1 MTGGGAPRWND
12 ETQRWETGDR
22 PPAAVLPPLPA
33 SPPVAP
39 ARPATPPGPYVPPPP
54 DGAPDAAPGGYVYGP
69 DGRGGFAG
77 GGAGAA
83 GGFGPGSGGEA
94 HSGTGGGTAG
104 GTGGGFVGG
113 FVGEI
118 EPGDGVREEGVGT
131 LWQRFTPLTA
141 GLTVGV
147 LAACTAA
154 LWFTLAKDDDH
165 HPTAQGASASASVS
179 ESASA
184 AEGAAGQD
192 TGEEPAAE
200 PTGEGPAPTDEE
212 TATATPEPGYAT
224 VADQRGFTVF
234 VPEEW
239 QHRTE
244 DDHGVYYT
252 SDDGTSLLQIW
263 QVTGVTSAMDA
274 VHAASESRSASPGF
288 QEISVEAVDSP
299 DGGDAAELV
308 YAYDHEATGTRR
320 QVVDRVFTAS
330 DGRLYALLVA
340 APDTAWPL
348 HEEILAQAV
357 AGFDPDGSAF

>member
-12 ETQRWETGDR
+12 ETQRWETGDQ
-22 PPAAVLPPLPA
+22 PPSAVLPPLPA

-39 ARPATPPGPYVPPPP
+39 ARPAAPPGPYVPPPP

-77 GGAGAA
+77 GAD
-83 GGFGPGSGGEA
+83 PGRG
-94 HSGTGGGTAG
+94 G

-118 EPGDGVREEGVGT
+118 EPGDGVREERVGT
-131 LWQRFTPLTA
+131 AWQRFTPLTA

-165 HPTAQGASASASVS
+165 HPTAQGASAFVS
-179 ESASA
+179 DSPVDVVGGESA
-184 AEGAAGQD
+184 D
-192 TGEEPAAE
+192 EESAAE

-224 VADQRGFTVF
+224 VSDQSGFTVF

-239 QHRTE
+239 RHRTE

-252 SDDGTSLLQIW
+252 SDDGTSLLQVW
-263 QVTGVTSAMDA
+263 QVTGFTSAMDA
-274 VHAASESRSASPGF
+274 VQAASESRSASPGF
-288 QEISVEAVDSP
+288 QEISVEAVGSS
-299 DGGDAAELV
+299 DGGDGAELV

-340 APDTAWPL
+340 APDTAWPFQ
-348 HEEILAQAV
+348 EEILAQAL
-357 AGFDPDGSAF
+357 AGFAPEGSAL

>member
-22 PPAAVLPPLPA
+22 PPPAVLPPLPA

-54 DGAPDAAPGGYVYGP
+54 DGPPDGASGGYVYGP
-69 DGRGGFAG
+69 DGRGGFEG
-77 GGAGAA
+77 GSD
-83 GGFGPGSGGEA
+83 PGRD
-94 HSGTGGGTAG
+94 G
-104 GTGGGFVGG
+104 GTGGHFVGG
-113 FVGEI
+113 FIGEV

-154 LWFTLAKDDDH
+154 LWFTLAQDDDH
-165 HPTAQGASASASVS
+165 HPTARGASASESVS
-179 ESASA
+179 PVGVAGEESA
-184 AEGAAGQD
+184 
-192 TGEEPAAE
+192 GEESAAE

-212 TATATPEPGYAT
+212 SAAATPEPGYAA
-224 VADQRGFTVF
+224 VSDRSGFTVF

-239 QHRTE
+239 QNRTE
-244 DDHGVYYT
+244 DEHGVYYT
-252 SDDGTSLLQIW
+252 SDDGTSLLQVW

-340 APDTAWPL
+340 APETAWPL
-348 HEEILAQAV
+348 HEEILAQAL
-357 AGFDPDGSAF
+357 AGFDPEGSAF

>member
-1 MTGGGAPRWND
+1 MTGRGAPRWND
-12 ETQRWETGDR
+12 ETQRWETGDQ
-22 PPAAVLPPLPA
+22 PPPAVLPPLPA

-54 DGAPDAAPGGYVYGP
+54 DGTPDAAPGGYVHGP

-77 GGAGAA
+77 GPGPGE
-83 GGFGPGSGGEA
+83 GGGTDGFGPGSGGGTRDG
-94 HSGTGGGTAG
+94 SGG
-104 GTGGGFVGG
+104 GTGGLFVGG
-113 FVGEI
+113 FVGET

-131 LWQRFTPLTA
+131 VWQRFTPLTA

-165 HPTAQGASASASVS
+165 RPTARGASASESVS
-179 ESASA
+179 PVDV
-184 AEGAAGQD
+184 AGGQS
-192 TGEEPAAE
+192 TGEESAAE
-200 PTGEGPAPTDEE
+200 PTGEGPAPTDGE
-212 TATATPEPGYAT
+212 TATPTPEPGYAT
-224 VADQRGFTVF
+224 VSDQSGFTVF

-252 SDDGTSLLQIW
+252 SDDGTSLLQVW

-288 QEISVEAVDSP
+288 QEISVEPVDTP
-299 DGGDAAELV
+299 DGSDAAELV

-348 HEEILAQAV
+348 HEEILAQAL
-357 AGFDPDGSAF
+357 AGFEPEGSEL

>member
-12 ETQRWETGDR
+12 ETQRWETGDQ
-22 PPAAVLPPLPA
+22 PPPAVLPPLPA

-39 ARPATPPGPYVPPPP
+39 ARPAAGPYVPPPP
-54 DGAPDAAPGGYVYGP
+54 DGTPPDGTPDAVPGGYVYGP

-77 GGAGAA
+77 GSD
-83 GGFGPGSGGEA
+83 PGRNE
-94 HSGTGGGTAG
+94 GTGGL
-104 GTGGGFVGG
+104 FVGG

-118 EPGDGVREEGVGT
+118 EPGDGVREESASTV
-131 LWQRFTPLTA
+131 WQRFTPLTA

-165 HPTAQGASASASVS
+165 HPTAQGTSASGPASPVDVPGG
-179 ESASA
+179 ESAV
-184 AEGAAGQD
+184 
-192 TGEEPAAE
+192 EEPAAE

-224 VADQRGFTVF
+224 VSDRSGFTVF

-274 VHAASESRSASPGF
+274 VRAASESRSASPGF
-288 QEISVEAVDSP
+288 QEISMEAVDSS

-348 HEEILAQAV
+348 HEEILAQAL
-357 AGFDPDGSAF
+357 AGFDPEGSAF